1 MMMACDDGDLVHEI
15 RTQMLTNQLTITKFN
30 DICNKD
36 EKLSGDGEET
46 EQVIKYIVERYTNMR
61 GTYFVKFLKGIGN
74 GSVDRLVDS
83 QATRAKV
90 ANSVARTKAVADT
103 KSEGDENEIRLL
115 WKNAEEN
122 ATESVEND
130 ILV

>member
-1 MMMACDDGDLVHEI
+1 M
-15 RTQMLTNQLTITKFN
+15 N
-30 DICNKD
+30 
-36 EKLSGDGEET
+36 
-46 EQVIKYIVERYTNMR
+46 
-61 GTYFVKFLKGIGN
+61 FLKGTGN

-103 KSEGDENEIRLL
+103 KSEGNENEIRLL